1 LRHVEEAKAKEV
13 EIPETPRTKVEEEE
27 EEEEEATQ
35 EPPSA

>member
-27 EEEEEATQ
+27 EEEEATQ